1 MLETAFLLLMN
12 SIFLMLRIAP
22 VDSFPR
28 PLSKEEE
35 EENLKKWLDSG
46 DIEARNTLIEHN
58 LRLVSHIMKKYY
70 TDPDEADDLV
80 SIGTIGLIKGIN
92 TYRPDKGVKLATYA
106 SRCIENELLMN
117 FRSRKKN
124 QTDVSLS
131 DALDVDGD
139 GGSLSVLDVVASN
152 DNMEERLEDNDL
164 CRRLKGSIGRVLDE
178 REKDIIIQRYGLNG
192 KKPLTQREVAEYS
205 HISRSYVS
213 RLEKRALLK
222 LRAELS
228 GSGCES

>member
-1 MLETAFLLLMN
+1 
-12 SIFLMLRIAP
+12 
-22 VDSFPR
+22 
-28 PLSKEEE
+28 
-35 EENLKKWLDSG
+35 
-46 DIEARNTLIEHN
+46 
-58 LRLVSHIMKKYY
+58 
-70 TDPDEADDLV
+70 
-80 SIGTIGLIKGIN
+80 
-92 TYRPDKGVKLATYA
+92 
-106 SRCIENELLMN
+106 MN

>member
-1 MLETAFLLLMN
+1 MPQAAFLLLMN

-22 VDSFPR
+22 SDSFPR

-35 EENLKKWLDSG
+35 EENLKKWLDG

-70 TDPDEADDLV
+70 TDPEDTDDLV

-92 TYRPDKGVKLATYA
+92 TYRPEKGVKLATYA
-106 SRCIENELLMN
+106 SRCIENELLMT

-131 DALDVDGD
+131 DALDVDSE
-139 GGSLSVLDVVASN
+139 GGNLSVLDVVAAA
-152 DNMEERLEDNDL
+152 DNMEEKLEDSDL
-164 CRRLKGSIGRVLDE
+164 CRRLRSCIDEVLDA
-178 REKDIIIQRYGLNG
+178 REKRIITQRYGLSG
-192 KKPLTQREVAEYS
+192 IKPLTQREIAES
-205 HISRSYVS
+205 CKISRSYVS
-213 RLEKRALLK
+213 RLEKRALSK
-222 LRAELS
+222 LRAALS
-228 GSGCES
+228 GGDE

>member
-1 MLETAFLLLMN
+1 MN

-106 SRCIENELLMN
+106 SRCIENAI
-117 FRSRKKN
+117 
-124 QTDVSLS
+124 LS
-131 DALDVDGD
+131 Q
-139 GGSLSVLDVVASN
+139 
-152 DNMEERLEDNDL
+152 MRL
-164 CRRLKGSIGRVLDE
+164 
-178 REKDIIIQRYGLNG
+178 
-192 KKPLTQREVAEYS
+192 
-205 HISRSYVS
+205 
-213 RLEKRALLK
+213 
-222 LRAELS
+222 
-228 GSGCES
+228 